1 MAFSL
6 GELAKQ
12 VTSAL
17 GVSGGSDSVLGI
29 DIGASSVK
37 IVQLRLSRG
46 AAVLETYGEIALG
59 PYGNQPVGKVVK
71 LSPEKTAEAILDLM
85 REANVTA
92 RTSGIS
98 IPFSSSL
105 VSIIDMPKVDA
116 EQLKRMVPIEARK
129 YIPLPVTEV
138 MLDWFAI
145 PKDDDTGAFDRVEQ
159 RTTLQSR
166 GQEVLLVAIHN
177 ETVRNYQ
184 TIAATVGLKVQF
196 YEIEIFSAVRSSLGH
211 GVAPILVID
220 MGAAT
225 TKMYIVERGIVRT
238 THLVTHGGQHMSE
251 NLERS
256 VGWEFE
262 KAERIKREH
271 GLSDS
276 NAFSTD
282 ENEKIK
288 TALLST
294 LDRVFSEANRVLL
307 SYGKRYNKNVSHAV
321 LTGGGASLAGLA
333 PRAAELLHTEVEV
346 ANPFGRTET
355 PAFLD
360 TVLKDIGP
368 GFSVA
373 VGLALREL
381 RQ

>member
-1 MAFSL
+1 
-6 GELAKQ
+6 
-12 VTSAL
+12 
-17 GVSGGSDSVLGI
+17 
-29 DIGASSVK
+29 
-37 IVQLRLSRG
+37 
-46 AAVLETYGEIALG
+46 VLETYGEIALG
-59 PYGNQPVGKVVK
+59 PYGGQSIGKAVK
-71 LSPEKTAEAILDLM
+71 LTPEKIAEAILDLM

-92 RTSGIS
+92 KTSGIS

-105 VSIIDMPKVDA
+105 VSIIDLPKVDA

-129 YIPLPVTEV
+129 YIPLPVSEV
-138 MLDWFAI
+138 MLDWFVI
-145 PKDDDTGAFDRVEQ
+145 PKEEEATNFDRVEQ
-159 RTTLQSR
+159 KTVLQSR

-184 TIAATVGLKVQF
+184 TIAATVGIKVDF
-196 YEIEIFSAVRSSLGH
+196 YEIEIFSAIRSSLGH

-225 TKMYIVERGIVRT
+225 TKMYVVERGIVRT
-238 THLVTHGGQHMSE
+238 THLVTHGAQHMTE

-256 VGWEFE
+256 LGYEFE

-271 GLSDS
+271 GLADS

-307 SYGKRYNKNVSHAV
+307 SYGKRYNKNVSRAI
-321 LTGGGASLAGLA
+321 LTGGGASLTGLA
-333 PRAAELLHTEVEV
+333 TRAAEMLHTEVEV
-346 ANPFGRTET
+346 ANPFSRTET

-360 TVLKDIGP
+360 AVLKEIGP

-373 VGLALREL
+373 TGLALREL
-381 RQ
+381 RR